1 MMVILAIKDLVKNGK
16 NQTKHYPAGI
26 YLFKANFEDAG
37 IMIMYEICSGWTIK
51 TSERVKHEV
60 KPYTGKTWEIF
71 FSINVW

>member
-37 IMIMYEICSGWTIK
+37 KMIMYEICSG
-51 TSERVKHEV
+51 
-60 KPYTGKTWEIF
+60 
-71 FSINVW
+71 

>member
-37 IMIMYEICSGWTIK
+37 IMIMLRSVQGEQ
-51 TSERVKHEV
+51 
-60 KPYTGKTWEIF
+60 
-71 FSINVW
+71 